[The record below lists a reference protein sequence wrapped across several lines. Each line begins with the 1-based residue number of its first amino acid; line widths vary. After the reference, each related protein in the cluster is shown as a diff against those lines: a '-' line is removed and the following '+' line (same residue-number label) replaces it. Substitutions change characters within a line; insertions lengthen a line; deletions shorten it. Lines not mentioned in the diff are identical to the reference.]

1 MHECEQLKAV
11 EMAKKNFLWAVMPQR
26 KEEDSK
32 SCGFHDIDYFNVKR
46 LKKKTM

>member
-1 MHECEQLKAV
+1 MHVCEQWKWQ
-11 EMAKKNFLWAVMPQR
+11 KKKYLCAVMPQR

-46 LKKKTM
+46 